1 MYLKIKL
8 IKGKGLVGED
18 PDTGK
23 VYIINTGLSFT
34 GVTSKGE
41 KCSVINTARV
51 ESLQDVSE
59 RMIVIHGGT
68 VLNGDLLIRPDRECR
83 LAEIR

>member
-8 IKGKGLVGED
+8 IKGKGLVGQD

-23 VYIINTGLSFT
+23 AYIINTGLSFT
-34 GVTSKGE
+34 GVTSEGE

-51 ESLQDVSE
+51 ESLQDVPE

-68 VLNGDLLIRPDRECR
+68 VLTGDLLIIPDQKWQ